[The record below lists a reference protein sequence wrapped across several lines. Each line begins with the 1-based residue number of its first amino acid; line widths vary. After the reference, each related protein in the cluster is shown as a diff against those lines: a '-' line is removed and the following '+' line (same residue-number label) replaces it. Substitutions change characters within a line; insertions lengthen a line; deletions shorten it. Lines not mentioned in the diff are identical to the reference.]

1 MATRIRRT
9 TKDRIIDAAFRT
21 LRDAGYAGASA
32 RAIAAT
38 GRFNQALIF
47 YHLGGVDEALLVAL
61 DRSNEARLARY
72 RKRLGA
78 IDSLPEFA
86 DAARA
91 LFRED
96 IDSGHVKVL
105 AELVAA
111 GAANPELGRQVAA
124 RVEPWMAFTRETFE
138 RITAGT
144 PLAALISAED
154 AAYAL
159 TSLYLGM
166 ELLNNLS
173 GASERSD
180 ALFESASRLALMF
193 GPLLIRAKGEPS

>member
-1 MATRIRRT
+1 MPGRT
-9 TKDRIIDAAFRT
+9 TTKHKIVDAALKT
-21 LRDAGYAGASA
+21 LKREGYAGASS

-47 YHLGGVDEALLVAL
+47 YHLGGVDEALLAAL

-72 RKRLGA
+72 REQLGG

-86 DAARA
+86 EAARA

-96 IDSGHVKVL
+96 VQSGHVKVL

-111 GAANPELGRQVAA
+111 GAANPELGREVAA
-124 RVEPWMAFTRETFE
+124 RVDPWFAFTRETFE
-138 RITAGT
+138 RLTAGT
-144 PLAALISAED
+144 PLAAMISADD

-173 GASERSD
+173 GTSERSE
-180 ALFESASRLALMF
+180 ALFESASRLAMMF
-193 GPLLIRAKGEPS
+193 GPLLARPKADA